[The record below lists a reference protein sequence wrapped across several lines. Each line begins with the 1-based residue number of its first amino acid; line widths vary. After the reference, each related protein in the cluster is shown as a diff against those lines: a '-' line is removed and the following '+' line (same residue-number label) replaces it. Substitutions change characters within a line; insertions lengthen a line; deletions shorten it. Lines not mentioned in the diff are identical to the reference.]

1 MIDIGAVGTEFAA
14 EVKYHH
20 PERRVVLIHSR
31 NQLMS
36 NEPLP
41 DEFKEKVLLQIK
53 DSGVEVILEE
63 RVLSE
68 TTENDGSLKRLKL
81 SNGEELVA
89 GHTIWATSRH
99 TPRTD
104 TLPAETVNQEGFVK
118 VLPT

>member
-1 MIDIGAVGTEFAA
+1 
-14 EVKYHH
+14 
-20 PERRVVLIHSR
+20 
-31 NQLMS
+31 MS

-41 DEFKEKVLLQIK
+41 DEFKERVLNEIK
-53 DSGVEVILEE
+53 NNGVEVILEE

-68 TTENDGSLKRLKL
+68 TAESDGSLKRLKL
-81 SNGEELVA
+81 SHGEDLVA

-104 TLPAETVNQEGFVK
+104 TLPAEAVNQEGFVK